1 MSVDH
6 EVRPQA
12 RVFRSLCSAAAAAMA
27 SDAQALLY
35 EVFLHAEHEEVDA
48 AVGLVSVRVRVI

>member
-1 MSVDH
+1 
-6 EVRPQA
+6 
-12 RVFRSLCSAAAAAMA
+12 MA